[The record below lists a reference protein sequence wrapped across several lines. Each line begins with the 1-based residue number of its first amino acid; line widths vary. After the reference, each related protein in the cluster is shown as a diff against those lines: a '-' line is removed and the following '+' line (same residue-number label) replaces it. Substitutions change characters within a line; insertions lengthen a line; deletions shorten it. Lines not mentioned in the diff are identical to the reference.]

1 MGDELVQ
8 LLPRVSVI
16 VPSFNH
22 KNYVE
27 EAVNSVLSQVQD
39 TFKLELLVVD
49 DGSSDGSVDV
59 LKALHSR
66 AGESFQLILK
76 GNEGLCQTLNRV
88 IRDCSSGTYI
98 AVLAS
103 DDLWHPEK
111 LTKQLECMR
120 SNPAAR
126 LCYSNAEVFGFD
138 TMSGRRK
145 SGKAQRYQF
154 SGRVNNLLPLNNF
167 VPAGSV
173 MFSRDLFDEIE
184 GFDQSGLRLEDWDFL
199 IRASVRT
206 PFCLVKECLLFY
218 RQHDESAISRMRR
231 SGTLFSEKMKVLRKN
246 CKLLNPLV
254 SAASVFINFALD
266 KLIRPVLSRVA
277 VDRF

>member
-76 GNEGLCQTLNRV
+76 GNEGLCQ
-88 IRDCSSGTYI
+88 DS
-98 AVLAS
+98 
-103 DDLWHPEK
+103 
-111 LTKQLECMR
+111 QQ
-120 SNPAAR
+120 SNPR
-126 LCYSNAEVFGFD
+126 L
-138 TMSGRRK
+138 
-145 SGKAQRYQF
+145 
-154 SGRVNNLLPLNNF
+154 
-167 VPAGSV
+167 SV
-173 MFSRDLFDEIE
+173 RDLYCCPCF
-184 GFDQSGLRLEDWDFL
+184 GRFV
-199 IRASVRT
+199 AS
-206 PFCLVKECLLFY
+206 
-218 RQHDESAISRMRR
+218 
-231 SGTLFSEKMKVLRKN
+231 
-246 CKLLNPLV
+246 
-254 SAASVFINFALD
+254 
-266 KLIRPVLSRVA
+266 
-277 VDRF
+277 